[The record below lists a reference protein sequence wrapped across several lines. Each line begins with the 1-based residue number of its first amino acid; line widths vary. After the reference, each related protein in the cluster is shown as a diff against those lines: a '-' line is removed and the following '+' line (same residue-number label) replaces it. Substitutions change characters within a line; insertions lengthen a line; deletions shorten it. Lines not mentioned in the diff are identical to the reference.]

1 MVLREME
8 ADRVRPGLVQDD
20 ESDLDLVVLDEGLA
34 DAEALGLQEGVSHG
48 AADQDVIGLAEQ
60 ALDDLDLVRDLGPAE
75 DGHVGLH
82 RRVDGPFQVVDLLL
96 HEVAG
101 GLDGNEIGDADDRGV
116 GPVARA
122 EGVVDEDV
130 DVLGQLA
137 GEPGVVLLLLLV
149 EPDVL
154 EQEHFAVAQEPL
166 EPPDLVADDIGSHDD
181 LVRNELGQPLR
192 GRLEAHRRVDLALGP
207 SEVGGDD
214 EPGAV
219 FEEPG
224 DGRQGRPD
232 AGVVADLALVV
243 EGDVEVDAEEN
254 ELAFDVEVGYEVH
267 PRLTWPRTWPGRRD
281 GRSSPTRCRT
291 RR

>member
-1 MVLREME
+1 M
-8 ADRVRPGLVQDD
+8 
-20 ESDLDLVVLDEGLA
+20 
-34 DAEALGLQEGVSHG
+34 
-48 AADQDVIGLAEQ
+48 
-60 ALDDLDLVRDLGPAE
+60 
-75 DGHVGLH
+75 
-82 RRVDGPFQVVDLLL
+82 
-96 HEVAG
+96 
-101 GLDGNEIGDADDRGV
+101 
-116 GPVARA
+116 ART

-130 DVLGQLA
+130 DVLGELA

-154 EQEHFAVAQEPL
+154 EQERLAVAQDPL
-166 EPPDLVADDIGSHDD
+166 EPADLVADDVGGHDD

-207 SEVGGDD
+207 PQVGGDD

-224 DGRQGRPD
+224 DGRQRGPD

-243 EGDVEVDAEEN
+243 EGDVEVDPEED
-254 ELAFDVEVGYEVH
+254 ELAFDVEVGDEIH
-267 PRLTWPRTWPGRRD
+267 ARLTWPRTWPGRRD
-281 GRSSPTRCRT
+281 GRSSPIRCRT